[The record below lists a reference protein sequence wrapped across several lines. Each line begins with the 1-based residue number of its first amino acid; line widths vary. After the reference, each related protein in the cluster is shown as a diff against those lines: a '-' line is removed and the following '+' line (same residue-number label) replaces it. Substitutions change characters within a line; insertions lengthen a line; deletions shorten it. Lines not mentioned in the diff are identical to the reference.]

1 MDYIHIGKV
10 VATHGT
16 NGDIIVQHAMSKKV
30 VLKEVEAIFIEEAK
44 GVYIPYFIEKSIA
57 KNTNE
62 LLLKCEGI
70 NSKESAHRF
79 IKKNIWLRHEDFAK
93 IADAASPIALIGY
106 MVFNEE
112 KPLAKVEEVIEQPHQ
127 VLLRVTYQEKEV
139 LIPLHSETLNKI
151 DRKKQEVHVSLPDGL
166 LEIYL
171 SA

>member
-1 MDYIHIGKV
+1 MDYIHIGKI

-16 NGDIIVQHAMSKKV
+16 NGDIVVQHALSKKV
-30 VLKEVEAIFIEEAK
+30 ILKDVEVVFIEEAK
-44 GVYIPYFIEKSIA
+44 GVYIPYFIEKSTT
-57 KNTNE
+57 KNTHE

-93 IADAASPIALIGY
+93 IADATSPIALIGY
-106 MVFNEE
+106 MVFNEDE
-112 KPLAKVEEVIEQPHQ
+112 LLAKVEEVIEQPHQ
-127 VLLRVTYQEKEV
+127 VLLRITYKGKEV
-139 LIPLHSETLNKI
+139 LIPLHSETLDKI
-151 DRKKQEVHVSLPDGL
+151 DRKKQEVHVTLPDGL